1 MSQETRRRA
10 RTRKARGSKANSSSR
25 ATSADKT
32 PVSSTRSETMS
43 SQVRSKHTHT
53 VRNRRE
59 REREGGEQRNVVVVV
74 VFSYFPFFTHFSLN
88 LNFCFLFFVV
98 LLFCLGEQV
107 KVLCTLE
114 GVEHQDEDEL
124 KDHCYA
130 LSLTDVRAASS
141 SSTNA
146 IDNASENGSEEAI
159 TTSNT
164 NGTSSRSSRLTTH
177 VDTLEVSSV
186 NRTEKESSSAVSVT
200 GIARRFVKCWRSED
214 GKRTVICVEASIPS
228 HFPSSRCEA
237 VLDLKQYLRY
247 PLGKDFA
254 DGGGEDLF
262 EHFLCRRWTKRIEI
276 LSPLTVE
283 SFVSAPNA
291 SNPNES
297 LLSVTIGNILPNRKE
312 FSGSVLAL
320 QHFQLLSDPP
330 GQVMISEIYPKKVG
344 SCYQEILPGTE
355 YSFAIR
361 TCFASASLSTSAEG
375 EGRGEGEGGEEQG
388 QGQRNQSRLDADL
401 LICVSSNVSS
411 SQLVFIHHTEVMK
424 QREGLVQMEITHL
437 GDGEG
442 EKGRE
447 GERKGAT
454 GSMSSSRGLAAP
466 SQLHYQY
473 LIKNMTQ
480 HDMNFK
486 KLVLEDKED
495 EYMFM
500 DTCIPV
506 GVVRAN
512 STKAITCSVVPLN
525 GASIIEVDK
534 VYLVDDRDRVY
545 SSNCTFK
552 LNAA

>member
-1 MSQETRRRA
+1 
-10 RTRKARGSKANSSSR
+10 
-25 ATSADKT
+25 
-32 PVSSTRSETMS
+32 MS

-375 EGRGEGEGGEEQG
+375 EGRGEGGEEQG
-388 QGQRNQSRLDADL
+388 QGQRIQSRLDADL